1 MLSVPRPFTLLLS
14 ILTCLTAFS
23 VTASEYELTLRA
35 LYTVPPTQWP
45 ASETADH
52 RQVRELAPLTLLGEM
67 PADNAVTLGAQLF
80 NDPILSRDKT
90 VSCGTCHEARLQFTD
105 GRRFAIGIDAQVGRR
120 NTPAIFGIDHWQ
132 SFFWDGRAKTAEQQ
146 ALMPIQDPKEMDMD
160 LAEAIERLN
169 AHPGYPEQFKA
180 VFDDNIVTADM
191 LAAAL
196 VAFERTLSPPESVF
210 GHFIRAAYKD
220 PITAVGMLNDAQLR
234 GLHLFRTKAKCMTC
248 HNGPLLSDNQFH
260 VTGFHYYQRKFHDVG
275 RYEVTQNPAD
285 SGAFRTPSLLGVNK
299 TAPWLHNGLLKDM
312 MGVVQQYNAGG
323 ARPKPR
329 GEQVNDPLF
338 PKTTALLL
346 KLGLTKQER
355 EDLVAFLETL

>member
-1 MLSVPRPFTLLLS
+1 MLSLRRLFFLSSSVLICFTAGAVS
-14 ILTCLTAFS
+14 
-23 VTASEYELTLRA
+23 ASDGAISLRTLYS
-35 LYTVPPTQWP
+35 LPPTQWP
-45 ASETADH
+45 AVETADN
-52 RQVRELAPLTLLGEM
+52 RKVEKLAPLTLVGEK
-67 PADNAVTLGAQLF
+67 PADNAVALGAQLF

-90 VSCGTCHEARLQFTD
+90 VSCTSCHEARLQFTD
-105 GRRFAIGIDAQVGRR
+105 GRRFAIGIDAQEGRR

-132 SFFWDGRAKTAEQQ
+132 SFFWDGRAKTAQQQ

-160 LAEAIERLN
+160 LAKAIERLN
-169 AHPGYPEQFKA
+169 AHPSYPAQFKA
-180 VFDDNIVTADM
+180 VFDKNTITVDT
-191 LAAAL
+191 LAAVL
-196 VAFERTLSPPESVF
+196 VAFERTLRPPESLF
-210 GHFIRAAYKD
+210 GHFISTAYENPTAAV
-220 PITAVGMLNDAQLR
+220 ALFNDAQLR

-323 ARPKPR
+323 PRPKPR

-338 PKTTALLL
+338 PKTTDLLL

-355 EDLVAFLETL
+355 EDLLAFLETL

>member
-1 MLSVPRPFTLLLS
+1 MLFSRHLFLSCVLLLVS
-14 ILTCLTAFS
+14 STSYSATLPSDNA
-23 VTASEYELTLRA
+23 ELRA
-35 LYTVPPTQWP
+35 QYAVAPTQWP
-45 ASETADH
+45 HIETADN
-52 RQVRELAPLTLLGEM
+52 RIVNELAPLTLLGDK
-67 PADNAVTLGAQLF
+67 PAENAVALGAQLF

-90 VSCGTCHEARLQFTD
+90 VSCASCHEARLHFTD
-105 GRRFAIGIDAQVGRR
+105 GRRFAIGIDAQEGRR

-132 SFFWDGRAKTAEQQ
+132 SFFWDGRAKTAQQQ
-146 ALMPIQDPKEMDMD
+146 ALMPIQDPKEMDMN
-160 LAEAIERLN
+160 LAKAIERLN
-169 AHPGYPEQFKA
+169 AHPSYPAQFKA
-180 VFDDNIVTADM
+180 VFDKNTITADT

-196 VAFERTLSPPESVF
+196 VAFERTLRPPESLF
-210 GHFIRAAYKD
+210 GQFISAAYET
-220 PITAVGMLNDAQLR
+220 PTTAVGMLNDAQLR

-329 GEQVNDPLF
+329 GEQVNDPLY
-338 PKTTALLL
+338 PKTTDLLL